1 MAYIIADNII
11 SPLGETSEDN
21 YLSVK
26 SGRSGIR
33 AYEPGTCNIPEGFN
47 ASLLFEDFETLALKS
62 AQKAIANALK
72 NIANGQK
79 AIGNAQKNIANE
91 QKNIGNAQLEL
102 KGKRTAFILSS
113 TKGNIEG
120 NISLAD
126 SAQRIAS
133 QLGIDSKPIV
143 VCNACISGLS
153 ALILGNRLI
162 DSGLYDTAIVCGCD
176 TPRQFILSGF
186 QSLKALSPEPCRPFD
201 MERMGLNLGEAAATL
216 ILSKNPL
223 QGNSWRMGDGFIRN
237 DAFHISTPSK
247 TADGLYLSLQR
258 TLESFTKEI
267 SSACKQIDLKE
278 HLAFINAHGTATLFN
293 DQMESVAIGRA
304 GLSELPANAYKS
316 FWGHTMGAAGILETI
331 ISMKAID
338 DDTIL
343 GTRGFSELGVS
354 GKMNICA
361 ENRPTDKKGFI
372 KMLSGFGGCN
382 ATIWATKCPERENI
396 ALSQKEQQ
404 EREFTT
410 THTIRIT
417 PEEVILD
424 QRKIWEGKEELG
436 EQEGQEHH
444 SLLTSLYKQMIGDY
458 PKFYKMD
465 GLSRLGFVASEILLN
480 AEKEETDEERAIIF
494 FNHSSSID
502 SDRNYKESI
511 KDKDNYFPSPSIFVY
526 TLPNIVTGEIA
537 IRNHFQGETSFFIL
551 PDKDEKMMEEILQAS
566 CRDAQSKSFLTGW
579 IDYEDERH
587 FEAELKICRIQP
599 SLIAYQEVKGVK
611 EVKELRRMS
620 CSLIRRKNKILK

>member
-11 SPLGETSEDN
+11 SPLGETSEEN

-26 SGRSGIR
+26 AGRSGIR
-33 AYEPGTCNIPEGFN
+33 AYEPGTCNIPEGFY
-47 ASLLFEDFETLALKS
+47 ASLLFEDFETLVLKS
-62 AQKAIANALK
+62 AQKAIANA
-72 NIANGQK
+72 
-79 AIGNAQKNIANE
+79 QKNIANE
-91 QKNIGNAQLEL
+91 LKTMGNAQLEL

-113 TKGNIEG
+113 TKGNIEE

-133 QLGIDSKPIV
+133 QLGIDAKPIV

-162 DSGLYDTAIVCGCD
+162 DSGLYDAAIVCGCD

-216 ILSKNPL
+216 ILSKNPIH
-223 QGNSWRMGDGFIRN
+223 GNSWRMGDGFIRN

-267 SSACKQIDLKE
+267 SSTCKQIDMKK

-304 GLSELPANAYKS
+304 GLSDLPANAYKS

-361 ENRPTDKKGFI
+361 ENRSTDKKGFI

-382 ATIWATKCPERENI
+382 ATIWAAKNPERENI
-396 ALSQKEQQ
+396 VLSQIEQQ
-404 EREFTT
+404 NREFTT

-424 QRKIWEGKEELG
+424 QQKLWERKEELG

-444 SLLTSLYKQMIGDY
+444 SLLTSLYKQMIGNY

-480 AEKEETDEERAIIF
+480 AEKGETDKERAIIF
-494 FNHSSSID
+494 FNHSSSIA

-511 KDKDNYFPSPSIFVY
+511 NDKNNYFPSPSIFVY

-537 IRNHFQGETSFFIL
+537 IRNHFHGETSFFIL
-551 PDKDEKMMEEILQAS
+551 PDKDERMMEEILQAS

-587 FEAELKICRIQP
+587 FEADLKIKKMRN
-599 SLIAYQEVKGVK
+599 YK
-611 EVKELRRMS
+611 
-620 CSLIRRKNKILK
+620 

>member
-1 MAYIIADNII
+1 MTYIIADNII
-11 SPLGETSEDN
+11 SPLGETSEEN

-26 SGRSGIR
+26 AGRSGIR
-33 AYEPGTCNIPEGFN
+33 AYEPGTCNIPEGFY
-47 ASLLFEDFETLALKS
+47 ASLLFEDFETLTLKS
-62 AQKAIANALK
+62 AQKAIANA
-72 NIANGQK
+72 QK
-79 AIGNAQKNIANE
+79 T
-91 QKNIGNAQLEL
+91 IGNAQLEL

-113 TKGNIEG
+113 TKGNIEE

-133 QLGIDSKPIV
+133 QLGIDAKPIV

-162 DSGLYDTAIVCGCD
+162 DSGLYDAAIVCGCD

-216 ILSKNPL
+216 ILSKNPI

-267 SSACKQIDLKE
+267 SSTCKQIDMKE

-354 GKMNICA
+354 GEMNICA

-382 ATIWATKCPERENI
+382 ATIWAAKSPESEMI

-404 EREFTT
+404 ECEFTT
-410 THTIRIT
+410 THAIRIT
-417 PEEVILD
+417 PEEVVLD
-424 QRKIWEGKEELG
+424 HQKLWEGNQNANEKLE
-436 EQEGQEHH
+436 EQEGAGHH
-444 SLLTSLYKQMIGDY
+444 SLLTSLYKQMIGNY

-480 AEKEETDEERAIIF
+480 VEKGETDKERAIIF
-494 FNHSSSID
+494 FNHSSSIA

-511 KDKDNYFPSPSIFVY
+511 NDKNNYFPSPSIFVY

-537 IRNHFQGETSFFIL
+537 IRNHFHGETSFFIL
-551 PDKDEKMMEEILQAS
+551 PDKDERMMEEILQAS
-566 CRDAQSKSFLTGW
+566 CRDDQSKSFLTGW

-587 FEAELKICRIQP
+587 FEADLKIKKMRN
-599 SLIAYQEVKGVK
+599 YK
-611 EVKELRRMS
+611 
-620 CSLIRRKNKILK
+620 

>member
-11 SPLGETSEDN
+11 SPLGETSEEN

-26 SGRSGIR
+26 AGRSGIR
-33 AYEPGTCNIPEGFN
+33 AYEPGTCNIPEGFY

-62 AQKAIANALK
+62 AQKAIANA
-72 NIANGQK
+72 
-79 AIGNAQKNIANE
+79 
-91 QKNIGNAQLEL
+91 QLEL

-113 TKGNIEG
+113 TKGNIEE

-133 QLGIDSKPIV
+133 QLGIDSQPIV

-162 DSGLYDTAIVCGCD
+162 DSDQYDAAIVCGCD

-216 ILSKNPL
+216 ILSKNPIP
-223 QGNSWRMGDGFIRN
+223 GNSWRMGDGFIRN

-247 TADGLYLSLQR
+247 TAVGLYLSLQR

-267 SSACKQIDLKE
+267 SSTCKQIDLKE

-304 GLSELPANAYKS
+304 GLSDLPANAYKS

-343 GTRGFSELGVS
+343 GTSGFSELGVS

-382 ATIWATKCPERENI
+382 ATIWAAKSPESEMI

-404 EREFTT
+404 ECEFTT
-410 THTIRIT
+410 THAIRIT
-417 PEEVILD
+417 PEEVVLD
-424 QRKIWEGKEELG
+424 HQKLWEGKKELG

-444 SLLTSLYKQMIGDY
+444 SLLTTLYKQMIGNY

-480 AEKEETDEERAIIF
+480 AEKGDMDKERAIIF
-494 FNHSSSID
+494 FNHSSSIA

-511 KDKDNYFPSPSIFVY
+511 NDKDNYFPSPSIFVY

-537 IRNHFQGETSFFIL
+537 IRNHFHGETSFFIL
-551 PDKDEKMMEEILQAS
+551 PDKDERMMEEILQAS

-587 FEAELKICRIQP
+587 FEADLKIKKMRN
-599 SLIAYQEVKGVK
+599 YK
-611 EVKELRRMS
+611 
-620 CSLIRRKNKILK
+620 

>member
-11 SPLGETSEDN
+11 SPLGETSEEN

-26 SGRSGIR
+26 AGRSDIR
-33 AYEPGTCNIPEGFN
+33 AYEPGTCNIPEGFY
-47 ASLLFEDFETLALKS
+47 ASLLFEDFETLALRS
-62 AQKAIANALK
+62 AQKAIG
-72 NIANGQK
+72 NG
-79 AIGNAQKNIANE
+79 
-91 QKNIGNAQLEL
+91 QLEL

-113 TKGNIEG
+113 TKGNIEE

-126 SAQRIAS
+126 SAQRIAT
-133 QLGIDSKPIV
+133 QLGIDAKPIV

-162 DSGLYDTAIVCGCD
+162 ESGLYDAAIVCGCD

-216 ILSKNPL
+216 ILSKNPI
-223 QGNSWRMGDGFIRN
+223 QGNSWRLGDGVIRN

-267 SSACKQIDLKE
+267 SSTCKQIDLKE

-304 GLSELPANAYKS
+304 GLSDLPANAYKS

-382 ATIWATKCPERENI
+382 ATIWAAKKPERENI
-396 ALSQKEQQ
+396 ALSQIEQQ
-404 EREFTT
+404 NREFTT

-424 QRKIWEGKEELG
+424 QRKIWERKEELG
-436 EQEGQEHH
+436 EQEGLEHH

-480 AEKEETDEERAIIF
+480 AEKEETEEEKAIIF
-494 FNHSSSID
+494 FNHSSSIA

-551 PDKDEKMMEEILQAS
+551 PDKDERLMEEILQAS

-587 FEAELKICRIQP
+587 FEAELKIKKMRN
-599 SLIAYQEVKGVK
+599 YK
-611 EVKELRRMS
+611 
-620 CSLIRRKNKILK
+620 

>member
-11 SPLGETSEDN
+11 SPLGETSEEN

-26 SGRSGIR
+26 AGRSGIR
-33 AYEPGTCNIPEGFN
+33 AYEPGTCNIPEGFY
-47 ASLLFEDFETLALKS
+47 ASLLFEDFETLALRS
-62 AQKAIANALK
+62 AQKAIANAQK
-72 NIANGQK
+72 NIE
-79 AIGNAQKNIANE
+79 NAQKTM
-91 QKNIGNAQLEL
+91 GNGRLEL

-113 TKGNIEG
+113 TKGNIEE

-133 QLGIDSKPIV
+133 QLGIDAKPIV

-162 DSGLYDTAIVCGCD
+162 DSDLYDAAIVCGCD

-216 ILSKNPL
+216 ILSKNPI

-267 SSACKQIDLKE
+267 SSTCKQIDMKE

-304 GLSELPANAYKS
+304 GLSDLPANAYKS

-382 ATIWATKCPERENI
+382 ATIWAAKSPESEMI

-404 EREFTT
+404 ECEFTT
-410 THTIRIT
+410 THAIRIT
-417 PEEVILD
+417 PEEVVLD
-424 QRKIWEGKEELG
+424 HQKLWEGNQNANEKLE
-436 EQEGQEHH
+436 EQEGARHH
-444 SLLTSLYKQMIGDY
+444 SLLTSLYRQMIGNY

-480 AEKEETDEERAIIF
+480 AEKGDTDVERREEEGERLLEERAIIF
-494 FNHSSSID
+494 FNHSSSIA

-511 KDKDNYFPSPSIFVY
+511 NGKDNYFPSPSIFVY

-537 IRNHFQGETSFFIL
+537 IRNHFHGETSFFIL
-551 PDKDEKMMEEILQAS
+551 PDKDERMMEEILQAS

-587 FEAELKICRIQP
+587 FEADLKIKKMRN
-599 SLIAYQEVKGVK
+599 YK
-611 EVKELRRMS
+611 
-620 CSLIRRKNKILK
+620 

>member
-11 SPLGETSEDN
+11 SPLGETSEEN

-26 SGRSGIR
+26 AGRSGIR
-33 AYEPGTCNIPEGFN
+33 AYEPGTCNIPEGFY
-47 ASLLFEDFETLALKS
+47 ASLLFEDFETLALRS
-62 AQKAIANALK
+62 AQKAIANA
-72 NIANGQK
+72 QK
-79 AIGNAQKNIANE
+79 T
-91 QKNIGNAQLEL
+91 IGNAQLEL

-113 TKGNIEG
+113 TKGNIEE

-133 QLGIDSKPIV
+133 QLGIDAKPIV

-162 DSGLYDTAIVCGCD
+162 DSGLYDAAIVCGCD

-216 ILSKNPL
+216 ILSKNPI

-258 TLESFTKEI
+258 TLEFFTKEI
-267 SSACKQIDLKE
+267 SSTCKQIDLKE

-304 GLSELPANAYKS
+304 GLSDLPANAYKS

-382 ATIWATKCPERENI
+382 ATIWAAKSPESEMI

-404 EREFTT
+404 ECEFTT
-410 THTIRIT
+410 THAIRIT
-417 PEEVILD
+417 PEEVVLD
-424 QRKIWEGKEELG
+424 HQKLWEGNQNANEKLE
-436 EQEGQEHH
+436 EQEGAGHH
-444 SLLTSLYKQMIGDY
+444 SLLTSLYKQMIGNY

-480 AEKEETDEERAIIF
+480 AEKGETDKERREEEGERLLEERAIIF
-494 FNHSSSID
+494 FNHSSSIA

-511 KDKDNYFPSPSIFVY
+511 NDKDNYFPSPSIFVY

-537 IRNHFQGETSFFIL
+537 IRNHFHGETSFFIL

-587 FEAELKICRIQP
+587 FEADLKIKKMRN
-599 SLIAYQEVKGVK
+599 YK
-611 EVKELRRMS
+611 
-620 CSLIRRKNKILK
+620 

>member
-11 SPLGETSEDN
+11 SPLGETSEEN

-26 SGRSGIR
+26 AGRSGIR
-33 AYEPGTCNIPEGFN
+33 AYEPGTCNIPEGFY
-47 ASLLFEDFETLALKS
+47 ASLLFEDFETLSLRS

-72 NIANGQK
+72 NIANEQK
-79 AIGNAQKNIANE
+79 TIGN
-91 QKNIGNAQLEL
+91 GQLEL
-102 KGKRTAFILSS
+102 KGKRTAFIFSS
-113 TKGNIEG
+113 TKGNIEE

-162 DSGLYDTAIVCGCD
+162 DSGLYDAAIVCGCD

-216 ILSKNPL
+216 ILSKNPI

-267 SSACKQIDLKE
+267 SFTCKQIDMKE

-304 GLSELPANAYKS
+304 GLSDLPANAYKS

-382 ATIWATKCPERENI
+382 ATIWAAKSPESEMI

-404 EREFTT
+404 ECEFTT
-410 THTIRIT
+410 THAIRIT
-417 PEEVILD
+417 PKEVVLD
-424 QRKIWEGKEELG
+424 HQKLWEGNQNANEKLE
-436 EQEGQEHH
+436 EQEGAGHH
-444 SLLTSLYKQMIGDY
+444 SLLTSLYRQMIGNY

-480 AEKEETDEERAIIF
+480 AEKGDTDVERREEEGERLLEERAIIF
-494 FNHSSSID
+494 FNHSSSIA

-511 KDKDNYFPSPSIFVY
+511 NDKDNYFPSPSIFVY

-537 IRNHFQGETSFFIL
+537 IRNHFHGETSFFIL
-551 PDKDEKMMEEILQAS
+551 PDKDERLMEEILQAS
-566 CRDAQSKSFLTGW
+566 CRDDQSKSFLTGW

-587 FEAELKICRIQP
+587 FEADLKIKKMRN
-599 SLIAYQEVKGVK
+599 YK
-611 EVKELRRMS
+611 
-620 CSLIRRKNKILK
+620 

>member
-11 SPLGETSEDN
+11 SPLGETSEEN

-26 SGRSGIR
+26 AGRSGIR
-33 AYEPGTCNIPEGFN
+33 AYEPGTCNIPEGFY
-47 ASLLFEDFETLALKS
+47 ASLLFEDFETLALRS
-62 AQKAIANALK
+62 AQKAIA
-72 NIANGQK
+72 
-79 AIGNAQKNIANE
+79 
-91 QKNIGNAQLEL
+91 NAQLEL

-113 TKGNIEG
+113 TKGNIEE

-133 QLGIDSKPIV
+133 QLGIDAKPIV

-162 DSGLYDTAIVCGCD
+162 DSGLYDAAIVCGCD

-216 ILSKNPL
+216 ILSKNPI

-267 SSACKQIDLKE
+267 SSTCKQIDLKA

-304 GLSELPANAYKS
+304 GLSDLPANAYKS

-382 ATIWATKCPERENI
+382 ATIWAAKNPERENI
-396 ALSQKEQQ
+396 ALSQIEQQ
-404 EREFTT
+404 NREFTT

-424 QRKIWEGKEELG
+424 QRKLWERKEELG

-444 SLLTSLYKQMIGDY
+444 SLLTFLYKQMIGNY

-480 AEKEETDEERAIIF
+480 AEKGETDKERAIIF
-494 FNHSSSID
+494 FNHSSSIA

-511 KDKDNYFPSPSIFVY
+511 NDKDNYFPSPSIFVY

-537 IRNHFQGETSFFIL
+537 IRNHFHGETSFFIL
-551 PDKDEKMMEEILQAS
+551 PDKDERMMEEILQAS
-566 CRDAQSKSFLTGW
+566 CLDDQSKSFLTGW

-587 FEAELKICRIQP
+587 FEADLKIKKMRN
-599 SLIAYQEVKGVK
+599 YK
-611 EVKELRRMS
+611 
-620 CSLIRRKNKILK
+620 

>member
-11 SPLGETSEDN
+11 SPLGETSEEN

-26 SGRSGIR
+26 AGRSGIR
-33 AYEPGTCNIPEGFN
+33 AYEPGTYNIPEGFY
-47 ASLLFEDFETLALKS
+47 ASLLFEDFETLALRS

-72 NIANGQK
+72 NIANELK
-79 AIGNAQKNIANE
+79 TIGNAR
-91 QKNIGNAQLEL
+91 LEL

-113 TKGNIEG
+113 TKGNIEE

-162 DSGLYDTAIVCGCD
+162 DSGLYDAAIVCGCD

-216 ILSKNPL
+216 ILSKNPI

-267 SSACKQIDLKE
+267 SSTCKQIDMKA

-304 GLSELPANAYKS
+304 GLPDLPANAYKS

-382 ATIWATKCPERENI
+382 ATIWAAKSPKSEMI

-404 EREFTT
+404 KCEFTT
-410 THTIRIT
+410 THAIRIT
-417 PEEVILD
+417 PEEVVLD
-424 QRKIWEGKEELG
+424 HQKLWEGNQNANEKLE
-436 EQEGQEHH
+436 EQEGAGHH
-444 SLLTSLYKQMIGDY
+444 SLLTSLYKQMIGNY

-480 AEKEETDEERAIIF
+480 AEKGETDKERAIIF
-494 FNHSSSID
+494 FNHSSSIA

-511 KDKDNYFPSPSIFVY
+511 NDKDNYFPSPSIFVY

-537 IRNHFQGETSFFIL
+537 IRNHFHGETSFFIL
-551 PDKDEKMMEEILQAS
+551 PDKDERLMEEILQAS
-566 CRDAQSKSFLTGW
+566 CRDAQSNSFLTGW

-587 FEAELKICRIQP
+587 FEADLKIKKMRN
-599 SLIAYQEVKGVK
+599 YK
-611 EVKELRRMS
+611 
-620 CSLIRRKNKILK
+620 

>member
-11 SPLGETSEDN
+11 SPLGETSEEN

-26 SGRSGIR
+26 AGRSGIR
-33 AYEPGTCNIPEGFN
+33 AYEPGTCNILEGFY
-47 ASLLFEDFETLALKS
+47 ASLLFEDFETLALRS
-62 AQKAIANALK
+62 AQKAIA
-72 NIANGQK
+72 
-79 AIGNAQKNIANE
+79 
-91 QKNIGNAQLEL
+91 NAQLEL

-113 TKGNIEG
+113 TKGNIEE

-126 SAQRIAS
+126 SAQRIANL
-133 QLGIDSKPIV
+133 LGIDSKPIV

-162 DSGLYDTAIVCGCD
+162 ESGLYDAAIVCGCD

-186 QSLKALSPEPCRPFD
+186 QSLKALSSEPCRPFD

-223 QGNSWRMGDGFIRN
+223 QGNSWRMRDGFIRN

-247 TADGLYLSLQR
+247 TAEGLYLSLQR

-267 SSACKQIDLKE
+267 SSACKQIDMKA

-293 DQMESVAIGRA
+293 DQMESVAISRA
-304 GLSELPANAYKS
+304 GLSDLPANAYKS

-396 ALSQKEQQ
+396 ALSQKEQLH
-404 EREFTT
+404 REFTT

-424 QRKIWEGKEELG
+424 QRKLWEGKKELG
-436 EQEGQEHH
+436 EQEGAGHH
-444 SLLTSLYKQMIGDY
+444 SLLTSLYRQMIGNY

-480 AEKEETDEERAIIF
+480 AEKGETDVERREEEGERLLEERAIIF
-494 FNHSSSID
+494 FNHSSSIA

-511 KDKDNYFPSPSIFVY
+511 NDKDNYFPSPSIFVY

-599 SLIAYQEVKGVK
+599 SLIANPSGLQYSDK
-611 EVKELRRMS
+611 S
-620 CSLIRRKNKILK
+620 

>member
-11 SPLGETSEDN
+11 SPLGETSEEN

-26 SGRSGIR
+26 AGRSGIR
-33 AYEPGTCNIPEGFN
+33 TYEPGTCNIPEGFY

-62 AQKAIANALK
+62 AQKAIANA
-72 NIANGQK
+72 QK
-79 AIGNAQKNIANE
+79 TM
-91 QKNIGNAQLEL
+91 GNAQLEL

-113 TKGNIEG
+113 TKGNIEE

-133 QLGIDSKPIV
+133 QLGIDAKPIV

-162 DSGLYDTAIVCGCD
+162 DSGLYDAAIVCGCD

-216 ILSKNPL
+216 ILSKNPI

-267 SSACKQIDLKE
+267 SSTCKQIDLKA

-304 GLSELPANAYKS
+304 GLSDLPANAYKS
-316 FWGHTMGAAGILETI
+316 FWGHTMGAAGILEAI

-382 ATIWATKCPERENI
+382 ATIWAAKNPERENI
-396 ALSQKEQQ
+396 ALSQIEQQ
-404 EREFTT
+404 NREFTT

-424 QRKIWEGKEELG
+424 QRKLWEGKKELG
-436 EQEGQEHH
+436 EQEGKEHH
-444 SLLTSLYKQMIGDY
+444 SLLTSLYKQMIGNY

-480 AEKEETDEERAIIF
+480 AEKGETDKERAIIF
-494 FNHSSSID
+494 FNHSSSIA

-511 KDKDNYFPSPSIFVY
+511 NDKDNYFPSPSIFVY

-537 IRNHFQGETSFFIL
+537 IRNHFHGETSFFIL
-551 PDKDEKMMEEILQAS
+551 PDKDERMMEEILQAS
-566 CRDAQSKSFLTGW
+566 CRDDQSKSFLTGW

-587 FEAELKICRIQP
+587 FEADLKIKKMRN
-599 SLIAYQEVKGVK
+599 YK
-611 EVKELRRMS
+611 
-620 CSLIRRKNKILK
+620 

>member
-11 SPLGETSEDN
+11 SPLGETSEGN

-33 AYEPGTCNIPEGFN
+33 AYEPGTCNIPEGFY
-47 ASLLFEDFETLALKS
+47 ASLLFEDFETLALRS
-62 AQKAIANALK
+62 AQKAIANA
-72 NIANGQK
+72 QK
-79 AIGNAQKNIANE
+79 DIGNE
-91 QKNIGNAQLEL
+91 RLEL

-113 TKGNIEG
+113 TKGNIEE

-162 DSGLYDTAIVCGCD
+162 DSGLYDAAIVCGCD

-216 ILSKNPL
+216 ILSKNPI

-267 SSACKQIDLKE
+267 SSTCKQIDMKE

-293 DQMESVAIGRA
+293 DQMESVAIRRA
-304 GLSELPANAYKS
+304 GLSDLPANAYKS

-382 ATIWATKCPERENI
+382 ATIWAAKSPEREYI
-396 ALSQKEQQ
+396 DLSQIEQQ
-404 EREFTT
+404 NREFTT
-410 THTIRIT
+410 THAIRIT
-417 PEEVILD
+417 PKEVVLD
-424 QRKIWEGKEELG
+424 HQKLWEGNQNANEKLE
-436 EQEGQEHH
+436 EQEGAGHH
-444 SLLTSLYKQMIGDY
+444 SLLTSLYRQMIGNY

-480 AEKEETDEERAIIF
+480 AEKGETDKERAIIF
-494 FNHSSSID
+494 FNHSSSIA

-511 KDKDNYFPSPSIFVY
+511 NDKDNYFPSPSIFVY

-537 IRNHFQGETSFFIL
+537 IRNHFHGETSFFIL
-551 PDKDEKMMEEILQAS
+551 PDKDERLMEEILQAS
-566 CRDAQSKSFLTGW
+566 CRDDQSKSFLTGW

-587 FEAELKICRIQP
+587 FEAELKIKKMRN
-599 SLIAYQEVKGVK
+599 YK
-611 EVKELRRMS
+611 
-620 CSLIRRKNKILK
+620 

>member
-11 SPLGETSEDN
+11 SPLGETSEEN

-26 SGRSGIR
+26 AGRSGIR
-33 AYEPGTCNIPEGFN
+33 AYEPETCNIPEGFY
-47 ASLLFEDFETLALKS
+47 ASLLFEDFETLTLRS
-62 AQKAIANALK
+62 AQKAIANAR
-72 NIANGQK
+72 
-79 AIGNAQKNIANE
+79 
-91 QKNIGNAQLEL
+91 LEL

-113 TKGNIEG
+113 TKGNIEE

-162 DSGLYDTAIVCGCD
+162 DSSLYDAAIVCGCD

-216 ILSKNPL
+216 ILSKNPI

-267 SSACKQIDLKE
+267 SSTCKQIDMKA

-304 GLSELPANAYKS
+304 GLSDLPANAYKS

-382 ATIWATKCPERENI
+382 ATIWAAKSPEREYI
-396 ALSQKEQQ
+396 DLSQKEQQ
-404 EREFTT
+404 NREFTT

-424 QRKIWEGKEELG
+424 QRKLWERKEELG

-444 SLLTSLYKQMIGDY
+444 SLLTSLYKQMIGNY

-480 AEKEETDEERAIIF
+480 AEKGETDKERAIIF
-494 FNHSSSID
+494 FNHSSSIA

-511 KDKDNYFPSPSIFVY
+511 NDKDNYFPSPSIFVY

-537 IRNHFQGETSFFIL
+537 IRNHFHGETSFFIL
-551 PDKDEKMMEEILQAS
+551 PDKDERLMEEILQAS

-587 FEAELKICRIQP
+587 FEADLKIKKMRN
-599 SLIAYQEVKGVK
+599 YK
-611 EVKELRRMS
+611 
-620 CSLIRRKNKILK
+620 

>member
-11 SPLGETSEDN
+11 SPLGETSEEN

-26 SGRSGIR
+26 AGRSGIR
-33 AYEPGTCNIPEGFN
+33 AYEPGTCNIPEGFY

-62 AQKAIANALK
+62 AQKAIAN
-72 NIANGQK
+72 GR
-79 AIGNAQKNIANE
+79 
-91 QKNIGNAQLEL
+91 LEL

-113 TKGNIEG
+113 TKGNIEE

-126 SAQRIAS
+126 SAQRIAT
-133 QLGIDSKPIV
+133 QLGIDAKPIV

-162 DSGLYDTAIVCGCD
+162 DSDLYDAAIVCGCD

-216 ILSKNPL
+216 ILSKNPI

-267 SSACKQIDLKE
+267 SSTCKQIDMKA

-304 GLSELPANAYKS
+304 GLSDLPANAYKS

-382 ATIWATKCPERENI
+382 ATIWAAKSPESEMI

-404 EREFTT
+404 ECEFTT
-410 THTIRIT
+410 THAIRIT
-417 PEEVILD
+417 PEEVVLD
-424 QRKIWEGKEELG
+424 HQKLWEGKKELE

-444 SLLTSLYKQMIGDY
+444 SLLTTLYKQMIGNY

-465 GLSRLGFVASEILLN
+465 GFSRLGFVASEILLN
-480 AEKEETDEERAIIF
+480 AEKGDTDVERREEEGERLLEERAIIF
-494 FNHSSSID
+494 FNHSSSIA

-511 KDKDNYFPSPSIFVY
+511 NDKDNYFPSPSIFVY

-537 IRNHFQGETSFFIL
+537 IRNHFHGETSFFIL
-551 PDKDEKMMEEILQAS
+551 PDKDERMMEEILQAS
-566 CRDAQSKSFLTGW
+566 YRDTQSKSFLTGW

-587 FEAELKICRIQP
+587 FEADLKIKKMRN
-599 SLIAYQEVKGVK
+599 YK
-611 EVKELRRMS
+611 
-620 CSLIRRKNKILK
+620 

>member
-11 SPLGETSEDN
+11 SPLGETSEEN

-26 SGRSGIR
+26 AGRSGIC
-33 AYEPGTCNIPEGFN
+33 AYEPGTCNIPEGFY

-62 AQKAIANALK
+62 AQKAIANA
-72 NIANGQK
+72 
-79 AIGNAQKNIANE
+79 
-91 QKNIGNAQLEL
+91 QLEL

-113 TKGNIEG
+113 TKGNIEE

-133 QLGIDSKPIV
+133 QLEIDSQPIV

-162 DSGLYDTAIVCGCD
+162 DSGLYDAAIVCGCD

-216 ILSKNPL
+216 ILSKNPI

-267 SSACKQIDLKE
+267 SSTCKQIDLKE

-304 GLSELPANAYKS
+304 GLSDLPANAYKS

-338 DDTIL
+338 DNTIL
-343 GTRGFSELGVS
+343 GAKGFSELGVS

-382 ATIWATKCPERENI
+382 ATIWAAKSPERENI

-404 EREFTT
+404 KREFTT

-417 PEEVILD
+417 PEEVVLD
-424 QRKIWEGKEELG
+424 HQKLWEGNQNANEKLE
-436 EQEGQEHH
+436 EQEGAGHH
-444 SLLTSLYKQMIGDY
+444 SLLTTLYKQMIGNY

-480 AEKEETDEERAIIF
+480 AEKGETDKERAIIF
-494 FNHSSSID
+494 FNHSSSIA

-511 KDKDNYFPSPSIFVY
+511 NDKDNYFPSPSIFVY

-537 IRNHFQGETSFFIL
+537 IRNHFHGETSFFIL
-551 PDKDEKMMEEILQAS
+551 PDKDERMMEEILQAS
-566 CRDAQSKSFLTGW
+566 CRDDQSKSFLTGW

-587 FEAELKICRIQP
+587 FEADLKIKKMRN
-599 SLIAYQEVKGVK
+599 YK
-611 EVKELRRMS
+611 
-620 CSLIRRKNKILK
+620 

>member
-11 SPLGETSEDN
+11 SPLGETSEEN

-26 SGRSGIR
+26 AGRSGIR
-33 AYEPGTCNIPEGFN
+33 AYEPGTCNIPEGFY
-47 ASLLFEDFETLALKS
+47 ASLLFEDFETLALRS
-62 AQKAIANALK
+62 AQKAIA
-72 NIANGQK
+72 
-79 AIGNAQKNIANE
+79 
-91 QKNIGNAQLEL
+91 NAQLEL

-113 TKGNIEG
+113 TKGNIEE

-162 DSGLYDTAIVCGCD
+162 DSGLYDAAIVCGCD

-216 ILSKNPL
+216 ILSKNPI

-267 SSACKQIDLKE
+267 SSTCKQIDMKE

-304 GLSELPANAYKS
+304 GLSDLPANAYKS

-382 ATIWATKCPERENI
+382 ATIWAAKKPERENI
-396 ALSQKEQQ
+396 ALSQIEQQ
-404 EREFTT
+404 NREFTT

-417 PEEVILD
+417 PEEVVLD
-424 QRKIWEGKEELG
+424 HQKLWEGNQNANEKLG

-444 SLLTSLYKQMIGDY
+444 SLLTTLYKQMIGNY

-480 AEKEETDEERAIIF
+480 AEKGETDKERAIIF
-494 FNHSSSID
+494 FNHSSSIA

-511 KDKDNYFPSPSIFVY
+511 NDKDNYFPSPSIFVY

-537 IRNHFQGETSFFIL
+537 IRNHFHGETSFFIL
-551 PDKDEKMMEEILQAS
+551 PDKDERMMEEILQAS
-566 CRDAQSKSFLTGW
+566 CRDDQSKSFLTGW
-579 IDYEDERH
+579 INYEDERH
-587 FEAELKICRIQP
+587 FEADLKIKKMRN
-599 SLIAYQEVKGVK
+599 YK
-611 EVKELRRMS
+611 
-620 CSLIRRKNKILK
+620 

>member
-33 AYEPGTCNIPEGFN
+33 AYEPGTCNIPEGFT

-62 AQKAIANALK
+62 AQKAIANA
-72 NIANGQK
+72 
-79 AIGNAQKNIANE
+79 
-91 QKNIGNAQLEL
+91 QKNIGNAQKAMGNVQLEL
-102 KGKRTAFILSS
+102 KRKRTAFILSS
-113 TKGNIEG
+113 TKGNIEE

-162 DSGLYDTAIVCGCD
+162 DSGLYDAAIVCGCD
-176 TPRQFILSGF
+176 MPRQFILSGF

-216 ILSKNPL
+216 ILSKNPI
-223 QGNSWRMGDGFIRN
+223 QENSWRMGDGFIRN

-267 SSACKQIDLKE
+267 SSTCKQIDLKE

-304 GLSELPANAYKS
+304 GLSDLPANAYKS

-382 ATIWATKCPERENI
+382 ATIWAAQKPERENI
-396 ALSQKEQQ
+396 ALSQIEQQ
-404 EREFTT
+404 NREFTT

-436 EQEGQEHH
+436 EQEGLEHH

-480 AEKEETDEERAIIF
+480 AEKGETDKEKAIIF
-494 FNHSSSID
+494 FNHSSSIA

-537 IRNHFQGETSFFIL
+537 IRNHFHGETSFFIL
-551 PDKDEKMMEEILQAS
+551 PDKDKKMMEEILQAS
-566 CRDAQSKSFLTGW
+566 CRDVQSKSFLTGW

-599 SLIAYQEVKGVK
+599 SLIANPSDLQYPDK
-611 EVKELRRMS
+611 S
-620 CSLIRRKNKILK
+620 

>member
-11 SPLGETSEDN
+11 SPLGETSEEN

-26 SGRSGIR
+26 AGRSGIR
-33 AYEPGTCNIPEGFN
+33 AYEPGTCNIPEGFY
-47 ASLLFEDFETLALKS
+47 ASLLFEDFETLALRS
-62 AQKAIANALK
+62 AQKAIANAQK
-72 NIANGQK
+72 NIE
-79 AIGNAQKNIANE
+79 NAQKTM
-91 QKNIGNAQLEL
+91 GNALLEL

-113 TKGNIEG
+113 TKGNIEE

-162 DSGLYDTAIVCGCD
+162 DSGLYDAAIVCGCD

-216 ILSKNPL
+216 ILSKNPI

-267 SSACKQIDLKE
+267 SSTCKQIDMKA

-304 GLSELPANAYKS
+304 GLSDLPANAYKS

-382 ATIWATKCPERENI
+382 ATIWAAKNPERENI
-396 ALSQKEQQ
+396 ALSQIEQQ
-404 EREFTT
+404 NREFTT

-417 PEEVILD
+417 PEEVVLD
-424 QRKIWEGKEELG
+424 HQKLWEGNQNANEKLE
-436 EQEGQEHH
+436 EQEGAGHH
-444 SLLTSLYKQMIGDY
+444 SLLTSLYRQMIGNY

-480 AEKEETDEERAIIF
+480 AEKGETDKERAIIF
-494 FNHSSSID
+494 FNHSSSIA

-511 KDKDNYFPSPSIFVY
+511 NDKDNYFPSPSIFVY

-537 IRNHFQGETSFFIL
+537 IRNHFHGETSFFIL
-551 PDKDEKMMEEILQAS
+551 PDKDERMMEEILQAS
-566 CRDAQSKSFLTGW
+566 CRDDQSKSFLTGW

-587 FEAELKICRIQP
+587 FEADLKIKKMRN
-599 SLIAYQEVKGVK
+599 YK
-611 EVKELRRMS
+611 
-620 CSLIRRKNKILK
+620 

>member
-72 NIANGQK
+72 NI
-79 AIGNAQKNIANE
+79 GNAQKT
-91 QKNIGNAQLEL
+91 IGNAQLEL

-113 TKGNIEG
+113 TKGNIEE

-162 DSGLYDTAIVCGCD
+162 DSDLYDAAIVCGCD

-216 ILSKNPL
+216 ILSKNPIH
-223 QGNSWRMGDGFIRN
+223 GNSWRMGDGFIRN

-267 SSACKQIDLKE
+267 SSTCKQIDLKA

-304 GLSELPANAYKS
+304 GLSDLPANAYKS

-361 ENRPTDKKGFI
+361 ENRQTDKKGFI

-382 ATIWATKCPERENI
+382 ATIWAAKKPERENI
-396 ALSQKEQQ
+396 ALSQIEQQ
-404 EREFTT
+404 NREFTT

-424 QRKIWEGKEELG
+424 QQKLWEGKKELG

-444 SLLTSLYKQMIGDY
+444 SLLTTLYKQMIGNY

-480 AEKEETDEERAIIF
+480 AEKGETDVERREEEGERLLEERAIIF
-494 FNHSSSID
+494 FNHSSSIA
-502 SDRNYKESI
+502 SDRSYKESI
-511 KDKDNYFPSPSIFVY
+511 NDKDNYFPSPSIFVY

-537 IRNHFQGETSFFIL
+537 IRNHFHGETSFFIL
-551 PDKDEKMMEEILQAS
+551 PDKDERMMEEILQAS

-579 IDYEDERH
+579 VDYEDERH
-587 FEAELKICRIQP
+587 FEADLKIKKMRN
-599 SLIAYQEVKGVK
+599 YK
-611 EVKELRRMS
+611 
-620 CSLIRRKNKILK
+620 

>member
-11 SPLGETSEDN
+11 SPLGETSEEN

-26 SGRSGIR
+26 AGRSGIR
-33 AYEPGTCNIPEGFN
+33 AYEPGTCNIPEGFY

-62 AQKAIANALK
+62 AQKAIANA
-72 NIANGQK
+72 QK
-79 AIGNAQKNIANE
+79 TM
-91 QKNIGNAQLEL
+91 GNAQLEL

-113 TKGNIEG
+113 TKGNIEE

-162 DSGLYDTAIVCGCD
+162 DSGLYDSAIVCGCD

-216 ILSKNPL
+216 ILSKNPI

-267 SSACKQIDLKE
+267 SSTCEQIDMKE

-304 GLSELPANAYKS
+304 GLSDLPANAYKS

-343 GTRGFSELGVS
+343 GAKGFSELGVS

-382 ATIWATKCPERENI
+382 ATIWAAKNPERENI
-396 ALSQKEQQ
+396 ALSQIEQQ
-404 EREFTT
+404 NREFTT

-424 QRKIWEGKEELG
+424 QRKLWEGKKELG
-436 EQEGQEHH
+436 EQEGKEHH
-444 SLLTSLYKQMIGDY
+444 SLLTSLYRQMIGNY

-480 AEKEETDEERAIIF
+480 AEKGETDKERAIIF
-494 FNHSSSID
+494 FNHSSSIA

-511 KDKDNYFPSPSIFVY
+511 NDKNNYFPSPSIFVY

-537 IRNHFQGETSFFIL
+537 IRNHFHGETSFFIL
-551 PDKDEKMMEEILQAS
+551 PDKDERMMEEILQAS
-566 CRDAQSKSFLTGW
+566 CRDDQSKSFLTGW

-587 FEAELKICRIQP
+587 FEADLKIKKMRN
-599 SLIAYQEVKGVK
+599 YK
-611 EVKELRRMS
+611 
-620 CSLIRRKNKILK
+620 

>member
-11 SPLGETSEDN
+11 SPLGETSEEN

-26 SGRSGIR
+26 AGRSGIR
-33 AYEPGTCNIPEGFN
+33 AYEPGTCNIPEGFY

-62 AQKAIANALK
+62 AQKAI
-72 NIANGQK
+72 
-79 AIGNAQKNIANE
+79 GNAR
-91 QKNIGNAQLEL
+91 LEL

-113 TKGNIEG
+113 TKGNIEE

-133 QLGIDSKPIV
+133 QLGIDSQPIV

-162 DSGLYDTAIVCGCD
+162 DSGLYDAAIVCGCD

-216 ILSKNPL
+216 ILSKNPI

-267 SSACKQIDLKE
+267 SSTCKQIDLKA

-304 GLSELPANAYKS
+304 GLSDLPANAYKS

-382 ATIWATKCPERENI
+382 ATIWAAKNPERENI
-396 ALSQKEQQ
+396 ALSKIEQQ
-404 EREFTT
+404 NREFTT

-424 QRKIWEGKEELG
+424 QRKLWEGKKELG
-436 EQEGQEHH
+436 EQEGKEHH
-444 SLLTSLYKQMIGDY
+444 SLLTSLYKQMIGNY

-480 AEKEETDEERAIIF
+480 AEKGETDKERAIIF
-494 FNHSSSID
+494 FNHSSSIA

-511 KDKDNYFPSPSIFVY
+511 NDKDNYFPSPSIFVY

-537 IRNHFQGETSFFIL
+537 IRNHFHGETSFFIL
-551 PDKDEKMMEEILQAS
+551 PEKDEKMMEEILQAS

-587 FEAELKICRIQP
+587 FEAELKIKKMRN
-599 SLIAYQEVKGVK
+599 YK
-611 EVKELRRMS
+611 
-620 CSLIRRKNKILK
+620 

>member
-11 SPLGETSEDN
+11 SPLGETSEEN

-33 AYEPGTCNIPEGFN
+33 AYEPGTCNIPEGFY
-47 ASLLFEDFETLALKS
+47 ASLLFEDFETLALRS
-62 AQKAIANALK
+62 AQKAIANA
-72 NIANGQK
+72 QK
-79 AIGNAQKNIANE
+79 TMGNE
-91 QKNIGNAQLEL
+91 RLEL

-113 TKGNIEG
+113 TKGNIEE

-126 SAQRIAS
+126 SAQRIANL
-133 QLGIDSKPIV
+133 LGIDSQPIV

-162 DSGLYDTAIVCGCD
+162 DSGLYDAAIVCGCD

-186 QSLKALSPEPCRPFD
+186 QSLKALSSEPCRPFD

-216 ILSKNPL
+216 ILSKNPI

-267 SSACKQIDLKE
+267 SSTCKQIDLKE

-304 GLSELPANAYKS
+304 GLSDLPANAYKS

-343 GTRGFSELGVS
+343 GTKGFSELGVS
-354 GKMNICA
+354 GNMNICA

-382 ATIWATKCPERENI
+382 ATIWAAKKTERENI
-396 ALSQKEQQ
+396 ALSQIEQQ
-404 EREFTT
+404 NREFTT

-424 QRKIWEGKEELG
+424 QQKLWEGKKELE

-444 SLLTSLYKQMIGDY
+444 SLLTSLYKQMIGNY

-480 AEKEETDEERAIIF
+480 AEKGETDKERAIIF
-494 FNHSSSID
+494 FNHSSSIA

-511 KDKDNYFPSPSIFVY
+511 NDKDNYFPSPSIFVY

-537 IRNHFQGETSFFIL
+537 IRNHFHGETSFFIL
-551 PDKDEKMMEEILQAS
+551 PDKDERLMEEILQAS
-566 CRDAQSKSFLTGW
+566 CRDDQSKSFLTGW

-587 FEAELKICRIQP
+587 FEADLKIKKMRN
-599 SLIAYQEVKGVK
+599 YK
-611 EVKELRRMS
+611 
-620 CSLIRRKNKILK
+620 

>member
-11 SPLGETSEDN
+11 SPLGETSEEN

-62 AQKAIANALK
+62 AQKAI
-72 NIANGQK
+72 
-79 AIGNAQKNIANE
+79 
-91 QKNIGNAQLEL
+91 GNAQLEL

-113 TKGNIEG
+113 TKGNIEE

-126 SAQRIAS
+126 SAQRIAT

-162 DSGLYDTAIVCGCD
+162 DSGLYDAAIVCGCD

-216 ILSKNPL
+216 ILSKNPI

-267 SSACKQIDLKE
+267 SSTCKQIDLKE

-304 GLSELPANAYKS
+304 GLSDLPANAYKS

-343 GTRGFSELGVS
+343 GTKGFSELGVS

-382 ATIWATKCPERENI
+382 ATIWAAKSPEKENI
-396 ALSQKEQQ
+396 ALSQIEQQ

-424 QRKIWEGKEELG
+424 QQKIWEGKEELG

-444 SLLTSLYKQMIGDY
+444 SLLTSLYKQMIGNY

-480 AEKEETDEERAIIF
+480 AEKGETEEERKEEERKNLEERAIIF
-494 FNHSSSID
+494 FNHSSSIA

-537 IRNHFQGETSFFIL
+537 IRNHFHGETSFFIL
-551 PDKDEKMMEEILQAS
+551 PDKDERLMKEILQAS

-587 FEAELKICRIQP
+587 FEAELKIKKMRN
-599 SLIAYQEVKGVK
+599 YK
-611 EVKELRRMS
+611 
-620 CSLIRRKNKILK
+620 

>member
-11 SPLGETSEDN
+11 SPLGETSEEN

-26 SGRSGIR
+26 AGRSGIH
-33 AYEPGTCNIPEGFN
+33 AYEPGTCNIPEGFY
-47 ASLLFEDFETLALKS
+47 ASLLFEDFETLTLRS
-62 AQKAIANALK
+62 AQKAIANA
-72 NIANGQK
+72 
-79 AIGNAQKNIANE
+79 
-91 QKNIGNAQLEL
+91 QLDL

-113 TKGNIEG
+113 TKGNIEK

-126 SAQRIAS
+126 SAQRIAN

-162 DSGLYDTAIVCGCD
+162 DSGLYDAAIVCGCD

-216 ILSKNPL
+216 ILSKNPI

-267 SSACKQIDLKE
+267 SSTCKQIDLKE
-278 HLAFINAHGTATLFN
+278 QIAFINAHGTATLFN

-304 GLSELPANAYKS
+304 GLSDLPANACKS

-382 ATIWATKCPERENI
+382 ATIWAAKNPERENI
-396 ALSQKEQQ
+396 ALSQIEQQ
-404 EREFTT
+404 NREFTT

-424 QRKIWEGKEELG
+424 QRKLWEGKEELG

-444 SLLTSLYKQMIGDY
+444 SLLTSLYKQMIGNY

-480 AEKEETDEERAIIF
+480 AEKGDTDVERREEEGERLLEERAIIF
-494 FNHSSSID
+494 FNHTSSIV

-511 KDKDNYFPSPSIFVY
+511 NDKDNYFPSPSIFVY

-537 IRNHFQGETSFFIL
+537 IRNHFHGETSFFIL

-587 FEAELKICRIQP
+587 FEADLKIKKMRN
-599 SLIAYQEVKGVK
+599 YK
-611 EVKELRRMS
+611 
-620 CSLIRRKNKILK
+620 

>member
-11 SPLGETSEDN
+11 SPLGETSEEN

-26 SGRSGIR
+26 AGRSGIR
-33 AYEPGTCNIPEGFN
+33 AYEPGTCNIPEGFY
-47 ASLLFEDFETLALKS
+47 ASLLFEDFETLALRS
-62 AQKAIANALK
+62 AQKAIAN
-72 NIANGQK
+72 GR
-79 AIGNAQKNIANE
+79 
-91 QKNIGNAQLEL
+91 LEL

-113 TKGNIEG
+113 TKGNIEK

-133 QLGIDSKPIV
+133 QLGIDAKPIV

-162 DSGLYDTAIVCGCD
+162 DSGLYDAAIVCGCD

-216 ILSKNPL
+216 ILSKNPI

-267 SSACKQIDLKE
+267 SSTCKQIDLKE

-304 GLSELPANAYKS
+304 GLSDLPANAYKS

-382 ATIWATKCPERENI
+382 ATIWAAKKPERENI

-404 EREFTT
+404 ECEFTT
-410 THTIRIT
+410 THAIRIT
-417 PEEVILD
+417 PEEVVLD
-424 QRKIWEGKEELG
+424 HQKLWEGNQNANEKLE
-436 EQEGQEHH
+436 EQEGAGHH
-444 SLLTSLYKQMIGDY
+444 SLLTFLYKQMIGNY

-480 AEKEETDEERAIIF
+480 AEKGETDKERAIIF
-494 FNHSSSID
+494 FNHSSSIA

-511 KDKDNYFPSPSIFVY
+511 NDKNNYFPSPSIFVY

-537 IRNHFQGETSFFIL
+537 IRNHFHGETSFFIL
-551 PDKDEKMMEEILQAS
+551 PDKDERMMEEILQAS
-566 CRDAQSKSFLTGW
+566 CRDDQSKSFLTGW

-587 FEAELKICRIQP
+587 FEADLKIKKMRN
-599 SLIAYQEVKGVK
+599 YK
-611 EVKELRRMS
+611 
-620 CSLIRRKNKILK
+620 

>member
-11 SPLGETSEDN
+11 SPLGETSEGN

-26 SGRSGIR
+26 AGRSGIR
-33 AYEPGTCNIPEGFN
+33 AYEPGTCNIPEGFY
-47 ASLLFEDFETLALKS
+47 ASLLFEDFETLTLKS

-72 NIANGQK
+72 NIE
-79 AIGNAQKNIANE
+79 NAQKDIGNE
-91 QKNIGNAQLEL
+91 QKTMGNGQLEL

-113 TKGNIEG
+113 TKGNIEE

-133 QLGIDSKPIV
+133 QLGIDAKPIV

-162 DSGLYDTAIVCGCD
+162 DSDLYDAVIVCGCD

-216 ILSKNPL
+216 ILSKNPIH
-223 QGNSWRMGDGFIRN
+223 GNSWRMGDGFIRN

-267 SSACKQIDLKE
+267 SSTCKQIDMKA

-293 DQMESVAIGRA
+293 DQMESVARA
-304 GLSELPANAYKS
+304 GLSDLPANAYKS

-382 ATIWATKCPERENI
+382 ATIWAAKNPERENI

-404 EREFTT
+404 ECEFTT
-410 THTIRIT
+410 THAIRIT
-417 PEEVILD
+417 PEEVVLD
-424 QRKIWEGKEELG
+424 HQKLWEGNQNANEKLE
-436 EQEGQEHH
+436 EQEGKEHH
-444 SLLTSLYKQMIGDY
+444 SLLTTLYKQMIGNY

-480 AEKEETDEERAIIF
+480 AEKGDTDVERREEEGERLLEERAIIF
-494 FNHSSSID
+494 FNHSSSIA

-511 KDKDNYFPSPSIFVY
+511 NDKDNYFPSPSIFVY

-537 IRNHFQGETSFFIL
+537 IRNHFHGETSFFIL
-551 PDKDEKMMEEILQAS
+551 PDKDERMMEEILQAS

-587 FEAELKICRIQP
+587 FEADLKIEKMRN
-599 SLIAYQEVKGVK
+599 YK
-611 EVKELRRMS
+611 
-620 CSLIRRKNKILK
+620 

>member
-62 AQKAIANALK
+62 AQKAI
-72 NIANGQK
+72 
-79 AIGNAQKNIANE
+79 GNAQKNIANE

-113 TKGNIEG
+113 TKGNIEE

-133 QLGIDSKPIV
+133 QLGIDAKPIV

-162 DSGLYDTAIVCGCD
+162 DSGLYDAAIVCGCD

-216 ILSKNPL
+216 ILSKNPI

-267 SSACKQIDLKE
+267 SSTCKQIDIKE
-278 HLAFINAHGTATLFN
+278 NLAFINAHGTATLFN

-304 GLSELPANAYKS
+304 GLSDLPANAYKS

-331 ISMKAID
+331 ISIKAID

-382 ATIWATKCPERENI
+382 ATIWAAKSPESEMI

-404 EREFTT
+404 ECEFTT
-410 THTIRIT
+410 THAIRIT
-417 PEEVILD
+417 PEEVVLD
-424 QRKIWEGKEELG
+424 HQKLWEGNQNANEKLE
-436 EQEGQEHH
+436 EQEGAGHH
-444 SLLTSLYKQMIGDY
+444 SLLTSLYKQMIGNY

-480 AEKEETDEERAIIF
+480 AEKGETDKERAIIF
-494 FNHSSSID
+494 FNHSSSIA

-511 KDKDNYFPSPSIFVY
+511 NDKDNYFPSPSIFVY

-537 IRNHFQGETSFFIL
+537 IRNHFHGETSFFIL
-551 PDKDEKMMEEILQAS
+551 PDKDERMMEEILQAS

-587 FEAELKICRIQP
+587 FEADLKIKKMRN
-599 SLIAYQEVKGVK
+599 YK
-611 EVKELRRMS
+611 
-620 CSLIRRKNKILK
+620 

>member
-11 SPLGETSEDN
+11 SPLGETSEEN

-33 AYEPGTCNIPEGFN
+33 AYEPGTCNIPEGFY

-62 AQKAIANALK
+62 AQKAI
-72 NIANGQK
+72 
-79 AIGNAQKNIANE
+79 GNV
-91 QKNIGNAQLEL
+91 QLEL

-113 TKGNIEG
+113 TKGNIEE

-162 DSGLYDTAIVCGCD
+162 DSGLYDAAIVCGCD

-216 ILSKNPL
+216 ILSKNPI
-223 QGNSWRMGDGFIRN
+223 QRNSWRMGDGFIRN

-267 SSACKQIDLKE
+267 SSTCKQIDMKA

-304 GLSELPANAYKS
+304 GLSDLPANAYKS

-382 ATIWATKCPERENI
+382 ATIWAAKCPERENI
-396 ALSQKEQQ
+396 ALSQKEQLH
-404 EREFTT
+404 REFTT

-436 EQEGQEHH
+436 EQEGREHH

-480 AEKEETDEERAIIF
+480 AEKGETEEERAIIF
-494 FNHSSSID
+494 FNHSSSIA

-537 IRNHFQGETSFFIL
+537 IRNHFHGETSFFIL
-551 PDKDEKMMEEILQAS
+551 PDKDERLMEEILQAS
-566 CRDAQSKSFLTGW
+566 CRDDQSKSFLTGW

-587 FEAELKICRIQP
+587 FEADLKIKKMRN
-599 SLIAYQEVKGVK
+599 YK
-611 EVKELRRMS
+611 
-620 CSLIRRKNKILK
+620 

>member
-11 SPLGETSEDN
+11 SPLGETSEEN

-26 SGRSGIR
+26 AGRSGIR
-33 AYEPGTCNIPEGFN
+33 AYEPGTCNIPEGFY

-62 AQKAIANALK
+62 AQKAIANA
-72 NIANGQK
+72 QK
-79 AIGNAQKNIANE
+79 TM
-91 QKNIGNAQLEL
+91 GNAQLEL

-113 TKGNIEG
+113 TKGNIEE

-126 SAQRIAS
+126 SAQKIAS

-162 DSGLYDTAIVCGCD
+162 DSGLYDAAIVCGCD

-216 ILSKNPL
+216 ILSKNPI

-267 SSACKQIDLKE
+267 SSTCKQIDMKE

-304 GLSELPANAYKS
+304 GLSDLPANAYKS

-382 ATIWATKCPERENI
+382 ATIWAAKNPERENI
-396 ALSQKEQQ
+396 ALSQIEQQ
-404 EREFTT
+404 NREFTT

-424 QRKIWEGKEELG
+424 QQKLWERKKELG
-436 EQEGQEHH
+436 EQEGKEHH
-444 SLLTSLYKQMIGDY
+444 SLLTSLYKQMIGNY

-480 AEKEETDEERAIIF
+480 AEKGETDKERAIIF
-494 FNHSSSID
+494 FNHSSSIA

-511 KDKDNYFPSPSIFVY
+511 NDKDNYFPSPSIFVY

-537 IRNHFQGETSFFIL
+537 IRNHFHGETSFFIL
-551 PDKDEKMMEEILQAS
+551 PDKDERMMEEILQAS

-587 FEAELKICRIQP
+587 FEADLKIKKMRN
-599 SLIAYQEVKGVK
+599 YK
-611 EVKELRRMS
+611 
-620 CSLIRRKNKILK
+620 

>member
-11 SPLGETSEDN
+11 SPLGETSEEN

-26 SGRSGIR
+26 AGRSGIR
-33 AYEPGTCNIPEGFN
+33 AYEPGTCNIPEGFY
-47 ASLLFEDFETLALKS
+47 ASLLFEDFETLALRS
-62 AQKAIANALK
+62 AQKAIA
-72 NIANGQK
+72 
-79 AIGNAQKNIANE
+79 
-91 QKNIGNAQLEL
+91 NAQLEL

-113 TKGNIEG
+113 TKGNIEE

-133 QLGIDSKPIV
+133 QLGIDSQPIV

-162 DSGLYDTAIVCGCD
+162 DSDLYDAAIVCGCD

-216 ILSKNPL
+216 ILSKNPI

-258 TLESFTKEI
+258 TLEFFTKEI
-267 SSACKQIDLKE
+267 SSTCKQIDLKE

-304 GLSELPANAYKS
+304 GLSYLPANAYKS

-382 ATIWATKCPERENI
+382 ATIWAAKKPEKENI
-396 ALSQKEQQ
+396 ALSQIEQQ
-404 EREFTT
+404 NREFTT

-417 PEEVILD
+417 PEEVVLD
-424 QRKIWEGKEELG
+424 HQKLWEGKKELG
-436 EQEGQEHH
+436 EQDGKEHH
-444 SLLTSLYKQMIGDY
+444 SLLTSLYKQMIGNY

-480 AEKEETDEERAIIF
+480 AEKGETDKERAIIF
-494 FNHSSSID
+494 FNHSSSIA

-511 KDKDNYFPSPSIFVY
+511 NDKDNYFPSPSIFVY

-537 IRNHFQGETSFFIL
+537 IRNHFHGETSFFIL
-551 PDKDEKMMEEILQAS
+551 PDKDERMMEEILQAS
-566 CRDAQSKSFLTGW
+566 CRDDQSKSFLTGW

-587 FEAELKICRIQP
+587 FEADLKIKKMRN
-599 SLIAYQEVKGVK
+599 YK
-611 EVKELRRMS
+611 
-620 CSLIRRKNKILK
+620 

>member
-11 SPLGETSEDN
+11 SPLGETSEGN

-26 SGRSGIR
+26 AGRSGIR
-33 AYEPGTCNIPEGFN
+33 AYEPGTCNIPEGFY

-62 AQKAIANALK
+62 AQKAIANA
-72 NIANGQK
+72 QK
-79 AIGNAQKNIANE
+79 TIGN
-91 QKNIGNAQLEL
+91 GQLEL

-113 TKGNIEG
+113 TKGNIEE

-126 SAQRIAS
+126 SAQRIANL
-133 QLGIDSKPIV
+133 LGIDSQPIV

-162 DSGLYDTAIVCGCD
+162 DSGLYDAAIVCGCD

-216 ILSKNPL
+216 ILSKNPIL
-223 QGNSWRMGDGFIRN
+223 GNSWRMGDGFIRN

-267 SSACKQIDLKE
+267 SSTCKQIDMKE

-304 GLSELPANAYKS
+304 GLSDLPANAYKS

-331 ISMKAID
+331 ISMKAIN

-354 GKMNICA
+354 GEMNICA

-382 ATIWATKCPERENI
+382 ATIWAAKYPERENEAAEQI
-396 ALSQKEQQ
+396 EQQ
-404 EREFTT
+404 NREFTT
-410 THTIRIT
+410 THAIRIT
-417 PEEVILD
+417 PEEVVLD
-424 QRKIWEGKEELG
+424 HQKLWEGKKELE

-444 SLLTSLYKQMIGDY
+444 SLLTTLYKQMIGNY

-480 AEKEETDEERAIIF
+480 AEKGETDKERAIIF
-494 FNHSSSID
+494 FNHSSSIA

-511 KDKDNYFPSPSIFVY
+511 NDKDNYFPSPSIFVY

-537 IRNHFQGETSFFIL
+537 IRNHFHGETSFFIL
-551 PDKDEKMMEEILQAS
+551 PDKDERMMEEILQAS

-579 IDYEDERH
+579 INYEDERH
-587 FEAELKICRIQP
+587 FEADLKIKKMRN
-599 SLIAYQEVKGVK
+599 YK
-611 EVKELRRMS
+611 
-620 CSLIRRKNKILK
+620 

>member
-11 SPLGETSEDN
+11 SPLGETSEEN

-26 SGRSGIR
+26 AGRSGIR
-33 AYEPGTCNIPEGFN
+33 AYEPGTCNIPEGFY
-47 ASLLFEDFETLALKS
+47 ASLLFEDFETLALRS
-62 AQKAIANALK
+62 AQKAIANAR
-72 NIANGQK
+72 
-79 AIGNAQKNIANE
+79 
-91 QKNIGNAQLEL
+91 LEL

-113 TKGNIEG
+113 TKGNIEE

-126 SAQRIAS
+126 SAQRIAN

-162 DSGLYDTAIVCGCD
+162 DSGLYDSAIVCGCD

-216 ILSKNPL
+216 ILSKNPI

-267 SSACKQIDLKE
+267 SSTCKQIDMKA

-304 GLSELPANAYKS
+304 GLSDLPANAYKS

-331 ISMKAID
+331 ICMKAID

-382 ATIWATKCPERENI
+382 ATIWAAKKPERENI

-404 EREFTT
+404 KREFTT

-424 QRKIWEGKEELG
+424 HQKLWERKEELG

-444 SLLTSLYKQMIGDY
+444 SLLTTLYKQMIGNY

-480 AEKEETDEERAIIF
+480 AEKGETDKERAIIF
-494 FNHSSSID
+494 FNHSSSIA

-511 KDKDNYFPSPSIFVY
+511 NDKDNYFPSPSIFVY

-537 IRNHFQGETSFFIL
+537 IRNHFHGETSFFIL
-551 PDKDEKMMEEILQAS
+551 PDKDERMMEEILQAS

-587 FEAELKICRIQP
+587 FEADLKIKKMRN
-599 SLIAYQEVKGVK
+599 YK
-611 EVKELRRMS
+611 
-620 CSLIRRKNKILK
+620 

>member
-11 SPLGETSEDN
+11 SPLGETSEEN

-62 AQKAIANALK
+62 AQKAIG
-72 NIANGQK
+72 NG
-79 AIGNAQKNIANE
+79 
-91 QKNIGNAQLEL
+91 QLEL

-113 TKGNIEG
+113 TKGNIEE

-162 DSGLYDTAIVCGCD
+162 DSGLYDAAIVCGCD

-216 ILSKNPL
+216 ILSKNPI

-267 SSACKQIDLKE
+267 SSTCKQIDLKE

-304 GLSELPANAYKS
+304 GLSDLPANAYKS

-382 ATIWATKCPERENI
+382 ATIWAAKNPERENI
-396 ALSQKEQQ
+396 ALSQIEQQ
-404 EREFTT
+404 NREFTT

-417 PEEVILD
+417 PEEVVLD
-424 QRKIWEGKEELG
+424 HQKLWEGNQNANEKLE
-436 EQEGQEHH
+436 EQEGAGHH
-444 SLLTSLYKQMIGDY
+444 SLLTSLYRQMIGNY

-480 AEKEETDEERAIIF
+480 AEKGETDKERAIIF
-494 FNHSSSID
+494 FNHSSSIA

-511 KDKDNYFPSPSIFVY
+511 NDKNNYFPSPSIFVY

-537 IRNHFQGETSFFIL
+537 IRNHLHGETSFFIL

-599 SLIAYQEVKGVK
+599 SLIANPSG
-611 EVKELRRMS
+611 LRFS
-620 CSLIRRKNKILK
+620 DKS

>member
-11 SPLGETSEDN
+11 SPLGETSEEN

-26 SGRSGIR
+26 AGRSGIR
-33 AYEPGTCNIPEGFN
+33 AYEPGTCNIPEGFY

-72 NIANGQK
+72 T
-79 AIGNAQKNIANE
+79 
-91 QKNIGNAQLEL
+91 IGNAQLEL

-113 TKGNIEG
+113 TKGNIEE

-126 SAQRIAS
+126 SAQRIAT

-162 DSGLYDTAIVCGCD
+162 DSGLYDAAIVCGCD

-216 ILSKNPL
+216 ILSKNPIL
-223 QGNSWRMGDGFIRN
+223 GNSWRMGDGFIRN

-267 SSACKQIDLKE
+267 SSTCKQIDLKE

-304 GLSELPANAYKS
+304 GLSDLPANAYKS

-338 DDTIL
+338 DNTIL

-382 ATIWATKCPERENI
+382 ATIWAAKNPERENF
-396 ALSQKEQQ
+396 ALSQIEQQ
-404 EREFTT
+404 NREFTT

-424 QRKIWEGKEELG
+424 QQKLWEGKKELG
-436 EQEGQEHH
+436 EQEGKEHH
-444 SLLTSLYKQMIGDY
+444 SLLTTLYKQMIGNY

-480 AEKEETDEERAIIF
+480 AEKGETDEERAIIF
-494 FNHSSSID
+494 FNHSSSIA

-511 KDKDNYFPSPSIFVY
+511 NDKDNYFPSPSIFVY

-537 IRNHFQGETSFFIL
+537 IRNHFHGETSFFIL
-551 PDKDEKMMEEILQAS
+551 PDKDKKMMEEILQAS
-566 CRDAQSKSFLTGW
+566 CRDDQSKSFLTGW

-587 FEAELKICRIQP
+587 FEADLKIKKMR
-599 SLIAYQEVKGVK
+599 
-611 EVKELRRMS
+611 
-620 CSLIRRKNKILK
+620 NKILKSYK

>member
-33 AYEPGTCNIPEGFN
+33 AYEPGTCNIPEGFY

-62 AQKAIANALK
+62 AQKA
-72 NIANGQK
+72 
-79 AIGNAQKNIANE
+79 
-91 QKNIGNAQLEL
+91 IGNAQLEL

-113 TKGNIEG
+113 TKGNIEE

-133 QLGIDSKPIV
+133 QLGIDTKPIV

-382 ATIWATKCPERENI
+382 ATIWVAKSPERENI
-396 ALSQKEQQ
+396 ALSQKEQLH
-404 EREFTT
+404 REFTT

-436 EQEGQEHH
+436 EQEGLEHH
-444 SLLTSLYKQMIGDY
+444 SLLTYLYKQMIGDY

-480 AEKEETDEERAIIF
+480 AEKGDTDEERAIIF
-494 FNHSSSID
+494 FNHSSSIA

-551 PDKDEKMMEEILQAS
+551 PDKDEKMMEEILLAS

-587 FEAELKICRIQP
+587 FEADLKIKKMRN
-599 SLIAYQEVKGVK
+599 YK
-611 EVKELRRMS
+611 
-620 CSLIRRKNKILK
+620 

>member
-11 SPLGETSEDN
+11 SPLGETSEEN

-26 SGRSGIR
+26 AGRSGIR
-33 AYEPGTCNIPEGFN
+33 AYEPGTCNIPEGFY
-47 ASLLFEDFETLALKS
+47 ASLLFEDFETLALRS
-62 AQKAIANALK
+62 AQKAIA
-72 NIANGQK
+72 
-79 AIGNAQKNIANE
+79 
-91 QKNIGNAQLEL
+91 NAQLEL

-113 TKGNIEG
+113 TKGNIEE

-133 QLGIDSKPIV
+133 QLGIDAKPIV

-162 DSGLYDTAIVCGCD
+162 DSGLYDAAIVCGCD

-216 ILSKNPL
+216 ILSKNSI

-267 SSACKQIDLKE
+267 SSTCKQIDLKE

-304 GLSELPANAYKS
+304 GLSDLPANAYKN

-382 ATIWATKCPERENI
+382 ATIWAAKSPERENI
-396 ALSQKEQQ
+396 ALSQKEQLH
-404 EREFTT
+404 REFTT

-424 QRKIWEGKEELG
+424 QRKIWERKEELR

-480 AEKEETDEERAIIF
+480 AEKGETEEERKEEERAIIF
-494 FNHSSSID
+494 FNHSSSIA

-551 PDKDEKMMEEILQAS
+551 PDKDERLMEEILQAS

-599 SLIAYQEVKGVK
+599 SLIANPSG
-611 EVKELRRMS
+611 LRYS
-620 CSLIRRKNKILK
+620 DKS

>member
-11 SPLGETSEDN
+11 SPLGETSEEN

-26 SGRSGIR
+26 AGRSGIR
-33 AYEPGTCNIPEGFN
+33 AYEPGTCNIPEGFY
-47 ASLLFEDFETLALKS
+47 ASLLFEDFETLALRS
-62 AQKAIANALK
+62 AQKAIA
-72 NIANGQK
+72 
-79 AIGNAQKNIANE
+79 
-91 QKNIGNAQLEL
+91 NAQLEL

-113 TKGNIEG
+113 TKGNIEE

-162 DSGLYDTAIVCGCD
+162 DSGLYDAAIVCGCD

-216 ILSKNPL
+216 ILSKNPI

-267 SSACKQIDLKE
+267 SSTCKQIDMKA

-304 GLSELPANAYKS
+304 GLSDLPANAYKS

-382 ATIWATKCPERENI
+382 ATIWAAKSPEREYI
-396 ALSQKEQQ
+396 DLSQKEQQ
-404 EREFTT
+404 KREFTT

-424 QRKIWEGKEELG
+424 QRKLWEGKKELG

-444 SLLTSLYKQMIGDY
+444 SLLTSLYKQMIGNY

-480 AEKEETDEERAIIF
+480 AEKGETDKERAIIF
-494 FNHSSSID
+494 FNHSSSIA

-511 KDKDNYFPSPSIFVY
+511 NDKNNYFPSPSIFVY

-537 IRNHFQGETSFFIL
+537 IRNHFHGETSFFIL
-551 PDKDEKMMEEILQAS
+551 PDKDERLMEEILQAS
-566 CRDAQSKSFLTGW
+566 CRDDQSKSFLTGW

-587 FEAELKICRIQP
+587 FEADLKIKKMRNEKLQM
-599 SLIAYQEVKGVK
+599 
-611 EVKELRRMS
+611 R
-620 CSLIRRKNKILK
+620 NKILKSYK

>member
-11 SPLGETSEDN
+11 SPLGETSEEN

-33 AYEPGTCNIPEGFN
+33 AYEPGTCNIPEGFY
-47 ASLLFEDFETLALKS
+47 ASLLFEDFETLTLKS
-62 AQKAIANALK
+62 AQKAIANAQK
-72 NIANGQK
+72 NIE
-79 AIGNAQKNIANE
+79 NAQKTM
-91 QKNIGNAQLEL
+91 GNARLEL

-113 TKGNIEG
+113 TKGNIEE

-126 SAQRIAS
+126 SAQRIAN
-133 QLGIDSKPIV
+133 QLGIDSQPIV

-162 DSGLYDTAIVCGCD
+162 DSGLYDAAIVCGCD

-216 ILSKNPL
+216 ILSKNPI

-267 SSACKQIDLKE
+267 SSTCKQIDMKE

-304 GLSELPANAYKS
+304 GLSDLPANAYKS

-382 ATIWATKCPERENI
+382 ATIWAAKNPERENI
-396 ALSQKEQQ
+396 ALSQIEQQ
-404 EREFTT
+404 NREFTT

-424 QRKIWEGKEELG
+424 QRKLWEGNQNANEKLD

-444 SLLTSLYKQMIGDY
+444 SLLTSLYKQMIGNY

-480 AEKEETDEERAIIF
+480 AEKGETDKERAIIF
-494 FNHSSSID
+494 FNHSSSIA

-511 KDKDNYFPSPSIFVY
+511 NDKNNYFPSPSIFVY

-537 IRNHFQGETSFFIL
+537 IRNHFHGETSFFIL
-551 PDKDEKMMEEILQAS
+551 PDKDERMMEEILQAS
-566 CRDAQSKSFLTGW
+566 RRDAQSKSFLTGW

-587 FEAELKICRIQP
+587 FEADLKIEKMRN
-599 SLIAYQEVKGVK
+599 YK
-611 EVKELRRMS
+611 
-620 CSLIRRKNKILK
+620 